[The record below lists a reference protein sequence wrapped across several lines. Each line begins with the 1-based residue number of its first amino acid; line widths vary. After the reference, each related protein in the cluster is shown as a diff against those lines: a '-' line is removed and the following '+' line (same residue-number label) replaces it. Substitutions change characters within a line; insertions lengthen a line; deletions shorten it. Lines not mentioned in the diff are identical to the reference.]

1 MKYKVIHNANHVDE
15 SCNVCFGMFYN
26 SSDFTIYSDENGS
39 YWIRNNKF
47 DPATLSYGEVD
58 DYIFFE
64 DTLAFGEKLYLL
76 LKDSINKFFD
86 DGRYL
91 SITSFFADE
100 CAIND
105 KIEDI
110 KPLCKEFVSNYN
122 IPIYPIEYADFDSL
136 FGRISFRHLVN
147 NALTIYI
154 LNFMCDD
161 LLKSYEKHKKLYQS
175 IGIERDDLP
184 IDVYTK
190 VLSYLDHIQGYH
202 DIGKYR
208 TSVIEDMYGYG
219 FMPIK
224 YVTNLFTFAYEILI
238 NNIATYASYS
248 KANSNEQ
255 HKWMAHAKCYKCL
268 ATLRKEIIVSC
279 DSTYKPQRKKRL
291 CDKCKLENRRET
303 VKKYEKSKRV
313 VYDYLKI
320 NCYKSKNEELIN
332 AIENLGPKDKST
344 KKNLERLK
352 RQLDSEI
359 NKNDRI

>member
-39 YWIRNNKF
+39 YWICNNKF

-76 LKDSINKFFD
+76 LKDSINKVFA

-91 SITSFFADE
+91 SFVPLFVDN

-105 KIEDI
+105 KIDDI

-122 IPIYPIEYADFDSL
+122 IPIYPIESCDYDFL
-136 FGRISFRHLVN
+136 LGRIPFYFLVN
-147 NALTIYI
+147 DALRFYI

-161 LLKSYEKHKKLYQS
+161 LLESYEEHEKLYQS

-190 VLSYLDHIQGYH
+190 VFSYLDHIQGYH
-202 DIGKYR
+202 DIGRYR
-208 TSVIEDMYGYG
+208 TNVIEDMYGDG

-224 YVTNLFTFAYEILI
+224 YVTNLFTFAYEVLI
-238 NNIATYASYS
+238 NNIATFASYS
-248 KANSNEQ
+248 KSDSNEQ
-255 HKWMAHAKCYKCL
+255 HEWEAYAKCYKCL
-268 ATLRKEIIVSC
+268 ATIRKKIVVSC
-279 DSTYKPQRKKRL
+279 DSTFKPQRKKIL
-291 CDKCKLENRRET
+291 CDKCKSENRRES
-303 VKKYEKSKRV
+303 VKKYEKSKRE
-313 VYDYLKI
+313 VYDFLKI